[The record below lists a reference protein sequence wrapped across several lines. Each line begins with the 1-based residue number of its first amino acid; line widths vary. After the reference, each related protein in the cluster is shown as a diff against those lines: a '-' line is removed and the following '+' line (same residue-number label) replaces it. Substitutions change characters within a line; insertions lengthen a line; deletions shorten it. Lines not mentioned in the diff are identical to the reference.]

1 MQDKRKDNERVRKML
16 LDLSN
21 EIDKPRYITYYI
33 ETDKEFVFKR
43 IKRTKKAEK
52 SIPNNAILLNEEHN
66 LSCTTADKNLKY
78 NTLVLREDEIIINS
92 TKYNIEDIF
101 AFRKDITQTMMGI
114 QLNIYKLEIK
124 DSSYNI
130 SKFYYYAKP
139 SKSRESIPY
148 HPKIEPDDSFYK
160 VWSLILDKISS
171 FLLPVVFSNT
181 LEKLIQGE
189 KIKFRSENSITTYGK
204 GELKIAIEGIYLNRK
219 IAFIEKEILVPWS
232 DTIISEI
239 SSQDAFSMQYSLFKV
254 SSKLFKTDYRLLSEG
269 SWNIA
274 TLALIREY
282 ITQKKH
288 KALF

>member
-124 DSSYNI
+124 D
-130 SKFYYYAKP
+130 
-139 SKSRESIPY
+139 
-148 HPKIEPDDSFYK
+148 
-160 VWSLILDKISS
+160 
-171 FLLPVVFSNT
+171 
-181 LEKLIQGE
+181 
-189 KIKFRSENSITTYGK
+189 
-204 GELKIAIEGIYLNRK
+204 
-219 IAFIEKEILVPWS
+219 
-232 DTIISEI
+232 
-239 SSQDAFSMQYSLFKV
+239 
-254 SSKLFKTDYRLLSEG
+254 
-269 SWNIA
+269 
-274 TLALIREY
+274 
-282 ITQKKH
+282 
-288 KALF
+288 